1 MVSLPPRPE
10 VITVTSESL
19 QAKVRQL
26 LPSQMGFG
34 ADLAAQN
41 VIVPII
47 DLTASAE
54 GSDVR
59 VDLQTALAFGSQ
71 TAFSAENGADVIA
84 NTGGF
89 YRVLGTSNLTKDGA
103 TPTLNSLTMTDGST
117 TKTVWAHKMNSG
129 SLEQIENEKFDLV
142 FYLNAGDSVSAVS
155 SAAGCFILGSSRQ
168 IADSNGTLVQ
178 PSGFIPQ

>member
-1 MVSLPPRPE
+1 MTNLSFPNVAS
-10 VITVTSESL
+10 ITSEAL
-19 QAKVRQL
+19 QLKIRQL
-26 LPSQMGFG
+26 LPSQAGFG
-34 ADLAAQN
+34 SDLMAQN
-41 VIVPII
+41 VIVPIV

-59 VDLQTALAFGSQ
+59 ADLQTALAFGSQ
-71 TAFSAENGADVIA
+71 SEFSATNGSDVIA

-89 YRVLGTSNLTKDGA
+89 YRILGTSNLTKDGA
-103 TPTLNSLTMTDGST
+103 TPTQNSLTMTDGAT

-129 SLEQIENEKFDLV
+129 SLEQIENEKFDLIV
-142 FYLNAGDSVSAVS
+142 FLTVGDSISAVS

-178 PSGFIPQ
+178 PVGFNPQ